1 MKHNNEIPAEIRQEN
16 SEYNARWIL
25 SEGLVGEGMV
35 SKDELDVEESV
46 KLDASPFMVVWLK
59 NIDRLCSQLP
69 DDFEFNKYV
78 LVDVG
83 CGSGISTIYFYRK
96 YSFKYVKGF
105 DFSAS
110 LIKTAEENKRQLLLL
125 GGNVKPLAFE
135 VGDAK
140 SYRLPQE
147 PLVMFMFNPFGWETM
162 KVFIENNIET
172 LRKTKSLLLYANDI
186 FISDI
191 AEYGKI
197 LSRDDYYNLSV
208 VGFGW

>member
-1 MKHNNEIPAEIRQEN
+1 
-16 SEYNARWIL
+16 
-25 SEGLVGEGMV
+25 MV